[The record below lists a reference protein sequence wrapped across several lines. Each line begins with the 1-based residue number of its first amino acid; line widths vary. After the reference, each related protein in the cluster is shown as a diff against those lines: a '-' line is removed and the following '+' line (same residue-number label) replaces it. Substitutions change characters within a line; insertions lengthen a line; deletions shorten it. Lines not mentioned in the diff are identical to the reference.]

1 MDPILNQLMQLVAAN
16 PNDASLGR
24 AVREFVR
31 RKLNEGSNPG
41 KQLLKG

>member
-1 MDPILNQLMQLVAAN
+1 MDPILNQLMQLVASN
-16 PNDASLGR
+16 PDDTALGR
-24 AVREFVR
+24 AVRELVR

>member
-1 MDPILNQLMQLVAAN
+1 MDPLLNQLMQLVAAN
-16 PNDASLGR
+16 PDDASLGR
-24 AVREFVR
+24 AVRELVR

>member
-16 PNDASLGR
+16 PNDAALGK
-24 AVREFVR
+24 AVRELVR